1 MNEMSSIDVGALTAQ
16 KIITGVSGGQR
27 ALQAILPLLADHE
40 PGRPVV
46 LDTSQVEVFGGSA
59 LRHLLQGI
67 RNAPQSSR
75 SVAVLANLSDDNLS
89 EAELVAEATK
99 VPFISATLVDGNLS
113 DTLLRGPLDDK
124 VARTLSL
131 VIQLGEADAQA
142 ISKASN
148 ESAVAT
154 VWNNRLVILQSMGIL
169 RERKV
174 GKRKFYS
181 PVVGGLKYGS

>member
-1 MNEMSSIDVGALTAQ
+1 MNEMNPINIGTLTAQ
-16 KIITGVSGGQR
+16 KIITGVSGGDR
-27 ALQAILPLLADHE
+27 ALQAISPVLDEHE
-40 PGRPVV
+40 LGRPVV
-46 LDTSQVEVFGGSA
+46 LDTSHVDVFGGSA
-59 LRHLLQGI
+59 LRHLLRGI
-67 RNAPQSSR
+67 RNVPQSSK
-75 SVAVLANLSDDNLS
+75 SIVILANLSVDNLS
-89 EAELVAEATK
+89 EAELVAEATRM
-99 VPFISATLVDGNLS
+99 PFISATLVDGNLS
-113 DTLLRGPLDDK
+113 GAYLHGPLDDK

-154 VWNNRLVILQSMGIL
+154 VWNNRLVVLQSMGIL

-181 PVVGGLKYGS
+181 PVIGGLKYGS